1 MIKKISN
8 KTALITGGAK
18 RIGAG
23 IAIKLAKMGYDLVIT
38 YNHSKKE
45 AKDLQNL
52 IISKY
57 LVKCQIIKCDLF
69 KIKEVEKLARY
80 LEKNL
85 DNCSLLVNNA
95 SIFNQSKF
103 ISSNSKDLTANLQI
117 HLLSPLILSH
127 YFAKNVVINQIKDA
141 NIINMVDKNIKRFE
155 TKYFN
160 YLLSK
165 KFLAQTTE
173 MLALELAPQ
182 IRVNAIAPGFILK
195 SIDNNYKPSSI
206 PEIISKIPL
215 KSKGNVENIT
225 QTVEFLITNKFI
237 TGQIIFIDGGASL
250 NHAG

>member
-8 KTALITGGAK
+8 KTALVTGAAK

-23 IAIKLAKMGYDLVIT
+23 IAVKLAKMGYDLVIT
-38 YNHSKKE
+38 YNNSKKE
-45 AKDLQNL
+45 AEDLQNL

-57 LVKCQIIKCDLF
+57 KVKCQIIKCDLL
-69 KIKEVEKLARY
+69 KVKEVEKLARY

-85 DNCSLLVNNA
+85 NNWSLLINNA

-103 ISSNSKDLTANLQI
+103 ISSNSKDLTNNLQI

-127 YFAKNVVINQIKDA
+127 CFAKNVIINQIKDA
-141 NIINMVDKNIKRFE
+141 HIINMVDKNIKRFD

-182 IRVNAIAPGFILK
+182 IRVNAIAPGFILN
-195 SIDNNYKPSSI
+195 SVDNSYKPSLI
-206 PEIISKIPL
+206 PKIISNIPL

-237 TGQIIFIDGGASL
+237 TGQIIYIDGGASL

>member
-1 MIKKISN
+1 MIKKSSN

-23 IAIKLAKMGYDLVIT
+23 IAAKLAKMGYDLVIT
-38 YNHSKKE
+38 YNNSKKE
-45 AKDLQNL
+45 AEILQNS

-57 LVKCQIIKCDLF
+57 SVKCQIIKCDLL
-69 KIKEVEKLARY
+69 KVTEVEKLVSY

-85 DNCSLLVNNA
+85 DNWNLLINNA

-103 ISSNSKDLTANLQI
+103 ISSNSTDLINNLQI

-127 YFAKNVVINQIKDA
+127 FFAKNAIINQIKDA
-141 NIINMVDKNIKRFE
+141 NIINMVDKNIKRFD

-182 IRVNAIAPGFILK
+182 IRVNAIAPGFILN
-195 SIDNNYKPSSI
+195 SIDNSDSQTAISK
-206 PEIISKIPL
+206 IIAKIPL
-215 KSKGNVENIT
+215 KSKGKIENIL
-225 QTVEFLITNKFI
+225 QTIEFLIENKFV

>member
-1 MIKKISN
+1 MVNYSSN
-8 KTALITGGAK
+8 
-18 RIGAG
+18 
-23 IAIKLAKMGYDLVIT
+23 Y
-38 YNHSKKE
+38 
-45 AKDLQNL
+45 
-52 IISKY
+52 
-57 LVKCQIIKCDLF
+57 
-69 KIKEVEKLARY
+69 
-80 LEKNL
+80 
-85 DNCSLLVNNA
+85 
-95 SIFNQSKF
+95 
-103 ISSNSKDLTANLQI
+103 SSNSKDLTNNLQI

-127 YFAKNVVINQIKDA
+127 CFAKNVIINQIKDA
-141 NIINMVDKNIKRFE
+141 HIINMVDKNIKRFD

-182 IRVNAIAPGFILK
+182 IRVNAIAPGFILN
-195 SIDNNYKPSSI
+195 SVDNSYKPNLI
-206 PEIISKIPL
+206 PKIISNIPL

>member
-1 MIKKISN
+1 MKKTKNN
-8 KTALITGGAK
+8 KTALVTGGAK
-18 RIGAG
+18 RIGAE
-23 IAIKLAKMGYDLVIT
+23 IAIMLAKIGYDLVIT
-38 YNHSKKE
+38 YKNSKKE
-45 AKDLQNL
+45 AEALQNL

-57 LVKCQIIKCDLF
+57 SVKCQIIKCDLL
-69 KIKEVEKLARY
+69 KVKEVENLVNY
-80 LEKNL
+80 LETNF
-85 DNCSLLVNNA
+85 NNWSLLINNA
-95 SIFNQSKF
+95 SIFNRSKF
-103 ISSNSKDLTANLQI
+103 ISSNSKDLLDNLQI

-127 YFAKNVVINQIKDA
+127 RFAKNVIINQIKDA
-141 NIINMVDKNIKRFE
+141 NIINMVDKNIKRFD

-182 IRVNAIAPGFILK
+182 IRVNAIAPGFILN
-195 SIDNNYKPSSI
+195 SVDNSYKPSMI

-215 KSKGNVENIT
+215 QSKGKVENIT
-225 QTVEFLITNKFI
+225 QAVEFLITNKFI